1 MRQGWGCP
9 LPAGHCG
16 EAGRLRHAAGSAH
29 CGRAGEALTSPRSL
43 AHRSRELQH
52 AETTLAVV
60 AAGLA
65 VGLGTGMVGRGHRT
79 PVSPFPRPP
88 PWHAALGGQKPSPCP
103 FSDVSY
109 PCALSRGGGSAL
121 PAGLCLSW
129 SPQPSFPGYLAG
141 RGEIPGAGGGFAHVY
156 LHAGGVLQPACLP
169 VPSSANSRA
178 QILCTPSISS
188 QPCR

>member
-88 PWHAALGGQKPSPCP
+88 PWHTALGGQKPSPCP

-109 PCALSRGGGSAL
+109 PCALSRGGGVCSPCWALPILVPSTQLPWLFGWERRDTWSGRRVCTCLSACWGGSPARL
-121 PAGLCLSW
+121 PAG
-129 SPQPSFPGYLAG
+129 A
-141 RGEIPGAGGGFAHVY
+141 
-156 LHAGGVLQPACLP
+156 
-169 VPSSANSRA
+169 
-178 QILCTPSISS
+178 
-188 QPCR
+188 